1 MTITATTPV
10 PAFPPWPG
18 QAVALASNFGTRPVK
33 RVRHQVLNTP
43 MGTPLTFQFYGPLIG
58 PGATGYTINID
69 MGPRSEENIQSL
81 YVDCRCVPVSGSQS
95 IWFLKITFPEQTLYV
110 AGWTS
115 GWYSVQTNSETFTV
129 EIMPSTFA
137 AGVNNL
143 LAAGIV
149 TIITT
154 NYPVPGATPVQPPCL
169 IAADTVIPTA
179 AGSLVFA
186 YQLQLTNAANY
197 NIPFPTPPPIGQMT
211 ITSMD
216 FSYYQTAGQAVAG
229 LFGLTWGVVA
239 SQTLFLGLSVPANTA
254 YTQKLLSVSG
264 LQMTGVGNVFLTP
277 SGIAPTSGAANL
289 IWTIGYTWTSVLD
302 RFV

>member
-10 PAFPPWPG
+10 PTFPPWTG
-18 QAVALASNFGTRPVK
+18 RAVALASNFGTRPVK
-33 RVRHQVLNTP
+33 RVRHQILNTP
-43 MGTPLTFQFYGPLIG
+43 MGTPLIFQFYGPWIG
-58 PGATGYTINID
+58 PGATGYTINVD

-81 YVDCRCVPVSGSQS
+81 YVDCMASSTSNQS
-95 IWFLKITFPEQTLYV
+95 IWLLKITFPEQTLYIS
-110 AGWTS
+110 GWS
-115 GWYSVQTNSETFTV
+115 AGWYSVNTNSETFTI

-137 AGVNNL
+137 AGVNNV
-143 LAAGIV
+143 LAAGVV
-149 TIITT
+149 TLIAT

-169 IAADTVIPTA
+169 IALDTVIPTA

-197 NIPFPTPPPIGQMT
+197 NIPFPTLPASGQQT

-216 FSYYQTAGQAVAG
+216 FSYFQTAGQAVAG
-229 LFGLTWGVVA
+229 LFGLTWGVN
-239 SQTLFLGLSVPANTA
+239 SNQTIGLAVSVPANTA
-254 YTQKLLSVSG
+254 YTQKLLSLSG

-277 SGIAPTSGAANL
+277 SGIAPTSAQAALNWS
-289 IWTIGYTWTSVLD
+289 ICYTWTSALD